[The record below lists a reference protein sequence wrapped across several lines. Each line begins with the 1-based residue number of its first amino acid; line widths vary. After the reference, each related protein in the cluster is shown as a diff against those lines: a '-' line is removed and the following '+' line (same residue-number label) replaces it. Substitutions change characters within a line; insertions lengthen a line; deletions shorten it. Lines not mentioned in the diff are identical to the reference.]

1 MTFHRPAL
9 RLLRGENLEHE
20 FKGYALVLQDGADP
34 LTTGGVAVAGFTTAG
49 MVGVIAASHIIQSL
63 KLRQLG
69 TVLNSEFP
77 AVALIHN
84 EVPKHPVRVY
94 QGDGIGVFTSE
105 IQFKDE
111 QDIMFAST
119 VLEWF
124 TRGGFDRLIIIDGLV
139 QSSKDVS
146 NGDLFGVG
154 SSEKAR
160 ERLHLAG
167 IEPIQQG
174 IVAGITGFLLGEGDR
189 LGIDVTAL
197 FAEASPMYPDARAAA
212 LAVEAVS
219 ELTGIEIPLSEL
231 LENAQNIEDSVRD
244 VLENSQTLLPAPEK
258 ELYDGDIDPSFG

>member
-1 MTFHRPAL
+1 M
-9 RLLRGENLEHE
+9 EHE

-34 LTTGGVAVAGFTTAG
+34 RTGGVAIAGFTTAG
-49 MVGVIAASHIIQSL
+49 MVGVIAASHIIQTL
-63 KLRQLG
+63 KLQQLG

-139 QSSKDVS
+139 QSKKEISQ
-146 NGDLFGVG
+146 GQLFGVG
-154 SSEKAR
+154 SNDAAR
-160 ERLHLAG
+160 TRLRNAK

-197 FAEASPMYPDARAAA
+197 LSEASPMFPDARAAA
-212 LAVEAVS
+212 LAVEAVA

-231 LENAQNIEDSVRD
+231 LENAQNIEDSVRN
-244 VLENSQTLLPAPEK
+244 VIEQSRTLLPGPED
-258 ELYDGDIDPSFG
+258 EVYDSDPSLDPSFG

>member
-1 MTFHRPAL
+1 M
-9 RLLRGENLEHE
+9 EHE

-34 LTTGGVAVAGFTTAG
+34 RTTGGVAVAGFTTAG
-49 MVGVIAASHIIQSL
+49 MVGVIAASHIIQTL
-63 KLRQLG
+63 KLKQLG
-69 TVLNSEFP
+69 TVLNAEFP

-139 QSSKDVS
+139 QSSKDVAT
-146 NGDLFGVG
+146 GELFGVG
-154 SSEKAR
+154 SSQLAR
-160 ERLHLAG
+160 DRLHRAG

-174 IVAGITGFLLGEGDR
+174 IVSGITGFLLGEGDR
-189 LGIDVTAL
+189 LGIDITAL
-197 FAEASPMYPDARAAA
+197 LSEASPMYPDARAAA
-212 LAVEAVS
+212 LAVEAVGD
-219 ELTGIEIPLSEL
+219 LTGFEIPLTDL
-231 LENAQNIEDSVRD
+231 LENARAIEDSVRD
-244 VLENSQTLLPAPEK
+244 IIENASQMLPAPGEQ
-258 ELYDGDIDPSFG
+258 EVTDIDPSFG

>member
-1 MTFHRPAL
+1 
-9 RLLRGENLEHE
+9 
-20 FKGYALVLQDGADP
+20 
-34 LTTGGVAVAGFTTAG
+34 
-49 MVGVIAASHIIQSL
+49 
-63 KLRQLG
+63 
-69 TVLNSEFP
+69 VLNSEFP

-197 FAEASPMYPDARAAA
+197 LAEASPMYPDARAAA

>member
-1 MTFHRPAL
+1 M
-9 RLLRGENLEHE
+9 EHE

-34 LTTGGVAVAGFTTAG
+34 RTGGVAIAGFTTAG
-49 MVGVIAASHIIQSL
+49 MVGVIAASHIIKTL
-63 KLRQLG
+63 KMRQLG
-69 TVLNSEFP
+69 TVLNAEFP

-105 IQFKDE
+105 IQFKNE

-124 TRGGFDRLIIIDGLV
+124 TKGSFDRLIIIDGLV
-139 QSSKDVS
+139 ASGDVTT
-146 NGDLFGVG
+146 GQLFGVG
-154 SSEKAR
+154 SSEAAR
-160 ERLHLAG
+160 ARLRTSG

-197 FAEASPMYPDARAAA
+197 LAEASPLYPDARAAA
-212 LAVEAVS
+212 LAVEAIG
-219 ELTGIEIPLSEL
+219 ELTGIEIPLTEL
-231 LENAQNIEDSVRD
+231 LENAQTIESSVQE
-244 VLENSQTLLPAPEK
+244 VIENSRTMLPAPEIDV
-258 ELYDGDIDPSFG
+258 LDDPSRDPSVG